1 MLCLQKFVWVSLT
14 QKTGTVHKAS
24 ASAHSHAFSCAFGVG
39 VTGGTLA
46 REGSRDRIVISISL
60 LMRSVMVELDR
71 SAVESIAACVI
82 V

>member
-46 REGSRDRIVISISL
+46 REGTNGRAL
-60 LMRSVMVELDR
+60 P
-71 SAVESIAACVI
+71 
-82 V
+82 